1 MAPEGDLLY
10 PRDYYTDQEPE
21 FRIAE
26 IIREKAV
33 SHTRQE
39 VPHSIFVEIADSEMQ
54 DEGLWV
60 RGFIHVE
67 RQSQKGIL
75 IGKGGAKIKT
85 IRVEAEKELSSLF
98 PYRIWLD
105 LRVKVSPKWRG
116 RDDLLKKLVQ

>member
-1 MAPEGDLLY
+1 MSSTSDFTSE
-10 PRDYYTDQEPE
+10 
-21 FRIAE
+21 
-26 IIREKAV
+26 
-33 SHTRQE
+33 E
-39 VPHSIFVEIADSEMQ
+39 VNVVNSTLFERFKKPINVEIADSEMQ

-75 IGKGGAKIKT
+75 IGKGGTKIKT

-116 RDDLLKKLVQ
+116 RDDLLKKLVR